1 MPQSEIAAMD
11 TSAENQTKSAFGSTY
26 VHEPQAEHTHTII
39 LLHGR
44 GSSGEEFAEELF
56 EGRLSDQP
64 KTLPERLPSCKW
76 VFPSSPEVWNPL
88 FQEDI
93 SAWFEAHSLTDVD
106 ARQDLQIPG
115 IRQSVEY
122 VLALLGQEI
131 EALDGRAERVFL
143 GGISLGG
150 AVSLWTLLCLW
161 NAPVPRRIGGFFAVS
176 TWLPFSKNISRVFDK
191 GETSRPELPSD
202 GSESDAFVETMLS
215 SAIVKAQSS
224 SFLSVPVFLGHGS
237 DDAYVDVNLGRQ
249 ARDSLLDV
257 GFEVEWKEY
266 LGAEQE
272 GHWLKCP
279 EEMDDV
285 ASFLSRNMIY

>member
-1 MPQSEIAAMD
+1 MGTCTED
-11 TSAENQTKSAFGSTY
+11 QTRGAFGPTY
-26 VHEPQAEHTHTII
+26 IHEPQAEHTHTII

-44 GSSGEEFAEELF
+44 GSSGEEFAEQLF
-56 EGRLSDQP
+56 EDRLSDQS
-64 KTLPERLPSCKW
+64 KTLAEKFPSCKW
-76 VFPSSPEVWNPL
+76 VFLSSPEVWDPV

-93 SAWFEAHSLTDVD
+93 SAWFEAHYLTDVD

-131 EALDGRAERVFL
+131 DALDGRAESVFL

-150 AVSLWTLLCLW
+150 AVGIWTFLCLW

-176 TWLPFSKNISRVFDK
+176 TWLPFSKNISRVFNK
-191 GETSRPELPSD
+191 GENSRSELPSD
-202 GSESDAFVETMLS
+202 NSESDAFVETMLS
-215 SAIVKAQSS
+215 SAIAKAQQQNS
-224 SFLSVPVFLGHGS
+224 SFLSIPVFLGHGS

-249 ARDSLLDV
+249 ARDLLLKV

-266 LGAEQE
+266 AGAEQE

-279 EEMDDV
+279 DELDDI
-285 ASFLSRNMIY
+285 ASFLSRNIIY